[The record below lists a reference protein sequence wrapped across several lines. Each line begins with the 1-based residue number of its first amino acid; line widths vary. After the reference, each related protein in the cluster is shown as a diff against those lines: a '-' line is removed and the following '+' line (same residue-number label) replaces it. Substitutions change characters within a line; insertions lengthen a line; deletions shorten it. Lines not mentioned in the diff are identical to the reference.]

1 MLAYQTHEQL
11 SGNSLDS
18 ISSII
23 FFLKLPVFMNNNSLK
38 AVFVRVLQ
46 ILNAEMM
53 HAANHDPVDL
63 KKSHR
68 LTVRLCPLVAT
79 PQLYH

>member
-63 KKSHR
+63 KKSHSCKIV
-68 LTVRLCPLVAT
+68 T
-79 PQLYH
+79 Y

>member
-1 MLAYQTHEQL
+1 
-11 SGNSLDS
+11 
-18 ISSII
+18 
-23 FFLKLPVFMNNNSLK
+23 MNNNSLK

-53 HAANHDPVDL
+53 PAANHDPVDL
-63 KKSHR
+63 KKKSLLQDSNLLR